1 MRCGL
6 LHRWLVWAVTALLYG
21 GAAAF
26 ASDAQRPN
34 TAAQPDA
41 SVARALEPAVPH
53 IALLLPATSGT
64 LGRAAEA
71 VRLGFMA
78 AAKVEGTKAL
88 PVRAYDLAEQ
98 PESALLE
105 YRRALAN
112 GARVVVGPITREA
125 VTALASS
132 GRVAVPTLALN
143 VPDGEYPLPPQ
154 LFVLSLQVEAEAAQ
168 VAQLAINEG
177 RRSAVTM
184 VANSPLLQRIQ
195 QAFVEAFTRLGGRVV
210 AQYEFSQDP
219 AALGALRKLLRP
231 GMADMAFLALDYAQ
245 ARLARPYFGAL
256 PVYATSQVHP
266 GHLRPLAALDL
277 PAVRFLDMPWLLQPD
292 HPAVMVYPRVEFAD
306 APDLQRLYALG
317 IDAFRLSVALLK
329 GESLAPLDGVTGQ
342 LNLGP
347 DRRYARR
354 LTGAQ
359 FSDGQLMVFTGR
371 Q

>member
-26 ASDAQRPN
+26 ASDAQRLN
-34 TAAQPDA
+34 AAPQPDVP
-41 SVARALEPAVPH
+41 VARALEPAVPH
-53 IALLLPATSGT
+53 VALLLPAASGP

-78 AAKVEGTKAL
+78 AAKIEGATAL
-88 PVRAYDLAEQ
+88 PVRAYALAEQ
-98 PESALLE
+98 PESAVLE
-105 YRRALAN
+105 YRRALTN
-112 GARVVVGPITREA
+112 GARIVVGPITRDA

-143 VPDGEYPLPPQ
+143 VPDGEYPLPPN

-168 VAQLAINEG
+168 VAQLAIEEG
-177 RRSAVTM
+177 RQSAVTM
-184 VANSPLLQRIQ
+184 VANTPLLQRIH
-195 QAFVEAFTRLGGRVV
+195 QAFVEAFTRLGGKVV
-210 AQYEFSQDP
+210 AQYEFSHDP

-231 GMADMAFLALDYAQ
+231 GMADMAFLALDFAQ

-256 PVYATSQVHP
+256 PIYATSQVHP

-277 PAVRFLDMPWLLQPD
+277 AAVRFLDMPWLLQPD
-292 HPAVMVYPRVEFAD
+292 HPAVMVYPRAEFTD

-317 IDAFRLSVALLK
+317 IDAFRLSAAFLK
-329 GESLAPLDGVTGQ
+329 GEVHAPLDGVTGH
-342 LNLGP
+342 LHLGP

-359 FSDGQLMVFTGR
+359 FSDGKLTVFAGR